1 MTPRTWADALH
12 AGTSPADWDREILI
26 ERREVG
32 RLRLPSGRLVAAD
45 AMVEPALPA
54 FDRVVE
60 PGEYPVHLAIA
71 HFRKGGDQRIA
82 AAWVVLSSNPIAR
95 WVPTGLDSTARRQPK
110 PGEPSAYGVDSGTGS
125 FLSPEAAAV
134 MAGQLSD
141 EFAERAA
148 EQMHAS
154 YVHTREWAMVELP
167 GQLNLALFSSGLGDG
182 AYPSYWGLDA
192 GEKPVIL
199 LTDFGLLDAP
209 EELRPGKA
217 AKPWW
222 RFW

>member
-1 MTPRTWADALH
+1 MTTRSWADALP
-12 AGTSPADWDREILI
+12 AGETPTDWGGEMLI
-26 ERREVG
+26 ERRDIG
-32 RLRLPSGRLVAAD
+32 RLRLPSGRIVAAD
-45 AMVEPALPA
+45 AMVEPTLPA
-54 FDRVVE
+54 FDRAVE

-82 AAWVVLSSNPIAR
+82 AAWLVFSSKAITR
-95 WVPTGLDSTARRQPK
+95 WVPSGLEATARGQPK
-110 PGEPSAYGVDSGTGS
+110 PGEAAAYGVDSGTGS
-125 FLSPEAAAV
+125 FLSPEAAAS
-134 MAGQLSD
+134 MTAQLTD
-141 EFAERAA
+141 GFAEHIA
-148 EQMHAS
+148 EQMHAT

-182 AYPSYWGLDA
+182 AYASYWGLAADDQ
-192 GEKPVIL
+192 PVVL

-209 EELRPGKA
+209 EELRSAKA